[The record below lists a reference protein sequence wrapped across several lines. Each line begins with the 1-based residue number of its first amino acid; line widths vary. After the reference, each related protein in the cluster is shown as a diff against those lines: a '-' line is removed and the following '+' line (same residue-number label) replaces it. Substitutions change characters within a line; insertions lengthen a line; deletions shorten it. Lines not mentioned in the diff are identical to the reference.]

1 MKNSKK
7 KKKGTEEQR
16 RNKSYEK
23 NKMTDINPTI

>member
-7 KKKGTEEQR
+7 KEQR
-16 RNKSYEK
+16 SKEEMSYEK